1 MNHYWRYYNSRVLV
15 SRQGRQYR
23 ESVKSHCL
31 KIKTPLPGP
40 IKAQLIV
47 FPPDH
52 RRRDLDNLNKAI
64 LDALQAGGYLIKTTG
79 PIYPPENAEAEEIEA
94 LVSEIARQTP
104 KLAQALRAQYFDRG
118 TLPFK
123 ARKIGVSRTQFKV
136 YVDMGKQWL
145 AGRLS
150 IKL

>member
-1 MNHYWRYYNSRVLV
+1 MQNDVIQYVERRLEEWADWYLRYNDFGLGYPK
-15 SRQGRQYR
+15 
-23 ESVKSHCL
+23 KSL
-31 KIKTPLPGP
+31 EARLMET
-40 IKAQLIV
+40 
-47 FPPDH
+47 
-52 RRRDLDNLNKAI
+52 
-64 LDALQAGGYLIKTTG
+64 GGYLVKTTG
-79 PIYPPENAEAEEIEA
+79 PVYPPENVEAEEIEG
-94 LVSEIARQTP
+94 LVAEIARQTP

-150 IKL
+150 IRL